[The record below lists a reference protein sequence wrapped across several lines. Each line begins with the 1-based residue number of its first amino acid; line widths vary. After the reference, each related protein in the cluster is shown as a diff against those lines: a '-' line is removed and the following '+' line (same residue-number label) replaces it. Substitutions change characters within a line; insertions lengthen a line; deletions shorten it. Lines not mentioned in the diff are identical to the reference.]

1 MRLTISRVGNKIACF
16 NLKHIWPDPL
26 RAITRYD
33 INTFFRADMLMK
45 FGSNRPNRQSY
56 QVKPE
61 MLQPAKVT
69 MRLGDALC
77 ARI

>member
-1 MRLTISRVGNKIACF
+1 MRLTISRIGNKIACF
-16 NLKHIWPDPL
+16 ILKHIWPDL
-26 RAITRYD
+26 RRAITRYD
-33 INTFFRADMLMK
+33 INTFLPADMSMQ
-45 FGSNRPNRQSY
+45 FGSNQPNRQSY

-61 MLQPAKVT
+61 ILQPAKVT

>member
-1 MRLTISRVGNKIACF
+1 MRLTISRIGNKIASF
-16 NLKHIWPDPL
+16 NLKHIRPDPR

-33 INTFFRADMLMK
+33 INTFFRADMSMK
-45 FGSNRPNRQSY
+45 FGSNRPNRQSC

-69 MRLGDALC
+69 KRLSDALC

>member
-1 MRLTISRVGNKIACF
+1 MRLTISRVGNNIACF
-16 NLKHIWPDPL
+16 NLQHIWTAPL
-26 RAITRYD
+26 HAITRYD

-61 MLQPAKVT
+61 ILQPAKVT

-77 ARI
+77 AQI